1 MFSLFF
7 SSNNRHR
14 RRLVG
19 ELGEILLQGEP
30 RESRSSR
37 GALQVNGY
45 HDDCRSA
52 SLQYCLFATPHP
64 FFSTGTSCAD
74 MLGGGGVKERSINT
88 CLLYFIN
95 RIIQLHSHMHLVKN
109 SVHQATACKD
119 ITKTTGPVE
128 SLLLAKTQFTLDLTW
143 SIQVIYL
150 KKKVNPHAAMYDP
163 EIEREEMQ

>member
-1 MFSLFF
+1 MKYFFRENQGSPGVVEVLF
-7 SSNNRHR
+7 
-14 RRLVG
+14 RLMGTVVIAD
-19 ELGEILLQGEP
+19 LLPCSTACLPLLILSFPLP
-30 RESRSSR
+30 P
-37 GALQVNGY
+37 AVLT
-45 HDDCRSA
+45 CW
-52 SLQYCLFATPHP
+52 
-64 FFSTGTSCAD
+64 
-74 MLGGGGVKERSINT
+74 GGGGRGVKERSINT